1 MNLRN
6 GSHTLSIRLKDFYG
20 NVTTETRTF
29 RVENQEG
36 MRSAINVLYQPEA
49 PEIGKEYSLCVVNN
63 TGEDVTAAEVTV
75 DFSTMGDAA
84 KYLEGAKVEGV
95 DGYVLTLD
103 TNARSKNQAKIT
115 IQKKPASLMTRL
127 FGLQSV
133 AEGDYVS
140 ELGYLTI
147 NIPADAAQDS
157 KLKYTVTQGTY
168 TIADGTEHGTTYTF
182 SGTEQ
187 EVALTAGYQ
196 LSCEQVVAG
205 MATAL
210 TVTDAEGKSV
220 SRANIYQVNK
230 DSNEATKLG
239 KTNMK
244 GKLAYTLGIY
254 YTI

>member
-1 MNLRN
+1 M
-6 GSHTLSIRLKDFYG
+6 
-20 NVTTETRTF
+20 
-29 RVENQEG
+29 
-36 MRSAINVLYQPEA
+36 
-49 PEIGKEYSLCVVNN
+49 
-63 TGEDVTAAEVTV
+63 
-75 DFSTMGDAA
+75 
-84 KYLEGAKVEGV
+84 
-95 DGYVLTLD
+95 
-103 TNARSKNQAKIT
+103 
-115 IQKKPASLMTRL
+115 
-127 FGLQSV
+127 
-133 AEGDYVS
+133 
-140 ELGYLTI
+140 GYLTI

-244 GKLAYTLGIY
+244 GKLAYTFGIY